1 MNQFHVQPDA
11 TVVDFLIDVIFLP
24 DLIRDRELGQLL
36 LDTYLGLHVAQVIP
50 FEGFPPIRRVEGAVP
65 GALAIALRR
74 SAGLA
79 EELDQILAFG
89 EFLLFQTE
97 DCADTFQ

>member
-1 MNQFHVQPDA
+1 M
-11 TVVDFLIDVIFLP
+11 IFLP

-36 LDTYLGLHVAQVIP
+36 LDAHLGLHVAEVIA
-50 FEGFPPIRRVEGAVP
+50 FEGFPFIRGMEGAVP
-65 GALAIALRR
+65 SALAIGFRR

-79 EELDQILAFG
+79 EELDQVLAFG

-97 DCADTFQ
+97 DRADTFQ